1 MRGQPVSLIFSILVA
16 TTTLMSSA
24 SPSKAQSRKADER
37 RAVVFYTAETRGT
50 LEPCGCTSDPL
61 GDFARVTALVRKEAG
76 GKKNAVLVDAGGLL
90 FPAGD
95 MPPYRQEAARLK
107 ARFLADQMAKLPS
120 AGFALGASDLALGPG
135 AVAPKRLAANL
146 PDAPFVEPSRLVEV
160 GGIKIGVVGIVDA
173 ETAAKAGLAM
183 RDPAEAARAEV
194 SRLRG
199 AGAEIVILL
208 APVERPMARTL
219 ARNAGADFAIAGK
232 YVGAGMARAES
243 VGAAF
248 LLAPADE
255 LQRVGKLEI
264 VLRGRA
270 PRPATEALLDAGG
283 SAQTRDRRAELDA
296 KIAQLERDIARW
308 RADRTSDAAY
318 VDGKA
323 RECDE
328 LREER
333 RKLGD
338 GVWQPPA
345 TGSYFTSTLIPIRRS
360 LPRDG
365 TLSSDMRKLDRAVGA
380 ANLRTAEP
388 PVPAEPGRASY
399 VGDRACVSCHKPAAR
414 FWKKTVHAQAWKT
427 LVDVG
432 KEAHDDCVSCHV
444 TGFGE
449 VGGSSLGHTRGLQDV
464 QCEVC
469 HGPGSIH
476 VEKKGKETPFAGR
489 LQTPESVCVHCHNE
503 KHSDTFQYQAYLRD
517 VLGPGHGEDA
527 RDKLGDGPTARSLR
541 RTAEARAKAE
551 SRRADR

>member
-1 MRGQPVSLIFSILVA
+1 
-16 TTTLMSSA
+16 
-24 SPSKAQSRKADER
+24 
-37 RAVVFYTAETRGT
+37 
-50 LEPCGCTSDPL
+50 
-61 GDFARVTALVRKEAG
+61 
-76 GKKNAVLVDAGGLL
+76 
-90 FPAGD
+90 
-95 MPPYRQEAARLK
+95 
-107 ARFLADQMAKLPS
+107 
-120 AGFALGASDLALGPG
+120 
-135 AVAPKRLAANL
+135 LAANL
-146 PDAPFVEPSRLVEV
+146 PEAPFVEPSRLGEV
-160 GGIKIGVVGIVDA
+160 AGIKIGVLGVVDA

-183 RDPAEAARAEV
+183 RDAAETARAEV
-194 SRLRG
+194 ARLRA

-208 APVERPMARTL
+208 APVERPMARSL
-219 ARNAGADFAIAGK
+219 ARSTGADFAIVGK
-232 YVGAGMARAES
+232 NVGAGMARAES

-264 VLRGRA
+264 VLRGRG
-270 PRPATEALLDAGG
+270 PRPAREPLLDAGG
-283 SAQTRDRRAELDA
+283 PAQTRDRRAELDA
-296 KIAQLERDIARW
+296 KIAQLERDIVRW

-318 VDGKA
+318 VDGKV

-338 GVWQPPA
+338 GAWQPPA
-345 TGSYFTSTLIPIRRS
+345 GSYFTNSLIPIRRS
-360 LPRDG
+360 LPRDAS
-365 TLSSDMRKLDRAVGA
+365 LSSDMRTLDRAVGA

-399 VGDRACVSCHKPAAR
+399 VGDQACVSCHKPAAR

-427 LVDVG
+427 LVEVG

-527 RDKLGDGPTARSLR
+527 RDKLGSGPTGRSLR
-541 RTAEARAKAE
+541 RAAEAKAKAE
-551 SRRADR
+551 MRRAGSGR